1 MKTVFSSMDKV
12 AHAWV
17 YGDEDY
23 SCRGGNIF
31 GEGDKIYSY
40 GHHFTIAKK
49 MLVKG
54 KPVVLMNNSYYS
66 SSTSKHQSLV
76 RQAIPYN
83 WETIYVNDPSASS
96 QSNIEVLL
104 QEIKESLS
112 KIPRARTKK
121 EFHLRCANGYRE
133 TIHKLTAIGLKKD
146 VKLSAGDKRLIA
158 EPYSLETYV
167 TNIAVYTKQK
177 ALNDKKRF
185 KAEKKAKAERA
196 IVHEQNIQ
204 KWLAGA
210 INYLHQSWDEEIL
223 LRYTDGLIQT
233 SGGVEITP
241 SEVKELY
248 RRLLAKED
256 VIGLKIEPY
265 TVLAIDDSVI
275 TIGCH
280 KIPLKSI
287 FKLGKEIW
295 KPTSK

>member
-23 SCRGGNIF
+23 NCRGGNIF

-167 TNIAVYTKQK
+167 TDIAGYMKQK
-177 ALNDKKRF
+177 ALDDKKRL
-185 KAEKKAKAERA
+185 KAENKAAEERA
-196 IVHEQNIQ
+196 VKHEQNKQ
-204 KWLAGA
+204 KWLAGE
-210 INYLHQSWDEEIL
+210 IHYLSQGGDEEIL
-223 LRYTDGLIQT
+223 LRFINGLIQT
-233 SGGVEITP
+233 SGGVDITP
-241 SEVKELY
+241 DEVKELY
-248 RRLLAKED
+248 RRLLAGED

-265 TVLAIDDSVI
+265 TVIAIDEFII

-280 KIPLKSI
+280 KILLKSI